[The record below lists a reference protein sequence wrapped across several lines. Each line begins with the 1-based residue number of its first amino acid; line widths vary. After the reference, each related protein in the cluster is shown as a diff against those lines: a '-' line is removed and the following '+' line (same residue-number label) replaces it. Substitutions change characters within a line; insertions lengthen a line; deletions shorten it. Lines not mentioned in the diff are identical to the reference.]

1 MPVIRSSTQTP
12 RRSPRKH
19 RSALQPA
26 PAPLTPPVANTD
38 RPHEDLLQKVTQVL
52 EFFEREVAR
61 AQEEKQAAVDARVA
75 AEKAEADA
83 KVAEEVIRKK
93 VRKFSAVHARA
104 AKCHLCMSCMDRP
117 FTLIE
122 CGHTFCIG
130 CLKKWFHRCLLD
142 QKPVTAAKLKELHD
156 NKHIYIPWYTCPVVT
171 CRTLVERK
179 PVEVDAAKHMICAV
193 NAILGAPAGQI
204 DSGPFLQDDDIWA
217 DVFYEADDH

>member
-61 AQEEKQAAVDARVA
+61 AQEEKQAAVDACVA

-83 KVAEEVIRKK
+83 KVAEEVICKK
-93 VRKFSAVHARA
+93 VRKVDIRQCLPVHT
-104 AKCHLCMSCMDRP
+104 P
-117 FTLIE
+117 T
-122 CGHTFCIG
+122 
-130 CLKKWFHRCLLD
+130 
-142 QKPVTAAKLKELHD
+142 
-156 NKHIYIPWYTCPVVT
+156 TCYSSVPSTPEQRSVT
-171 CRTLVERK
+171 C
-179 PVEVDAAKHMICAV
+179 A
-193 NAILGAPAGQI
+193 
-204 DSGPFLQDDDIWA
+204 
-217 DVFYEADDH
+217 

>member
-12 RRSPRKH
+12 RHSPRKH

-83 KVAEEVIRKK
+83 KVAEEVI
-93 VRKFSAVHARA
+93 
-104 AKCHLCMSCMDRP
+104 
-117 FTLIE
+117 
-122 CGHTFCIG
+122 
-130 CLKKWFHRCLLD
+130 
-142 QKPVTAAKLKELHD
+142 Q
-156 NKHIYIPWYTCPVVT
+156 
-171 CRTLVERK
+171 RK